1 MDRLPRIALLFLGI
15 SLLLAALACGSSN
28 VERPEG
34 TPGPG
39 PSLSPQEAIER
50 VTELP
55 RFLDKDASWNAEFDP
70 YRGRWRVELIYQVRM
85 FFPAREE
92 RREVAWYVY
101 EETGE
106 VVGTLD

>member
-1 MDRLPRIALLFLGI
+1 MDRLPRILLLLLGI
-15 SLLLAALACGSSN
+15 GLLLAALACGSSN

-39 PSLSPQEAIER
+39 PSWSPLEAIEQID
-50 VTELP
+50 ESP
-55 RFLDKDASWNAEFDP
+55 QFAKDAAWNAEFDP
-70 YRGRWRVELIYQVRM
+70 YQGRWKVELIYQVRM
-85 FFPAREE
+85 LYPPRDD

-106 VVGTLD
+106 VVGPLD